1 MIFLYSFLIGGA
13 VCAVAQI
20 IIDKTALAPARILV
34 AGVIA
39 GIFLTAVGVYKPFAE
54 MFGAGASVPITGF
67 GYSLAEGVRKAVD
80 ETGILGALTGGLTKT
95 SAGIAAS
102 VVFGW
107 IAAMIFRG
115 KPQK

>member
-13 VCAVAQI
+13 VCAVTQI

>member
-13 VCAVAQI
+13 ICAVSQI

-34 AGVIA
+34 IGVIA
-39 GIFLTAVGVYKPFAE
+39 GIFLTAVGAYKPFAE
-54 MFGAGASVPITGF
+54 MFGAGALVPITGF
-67 GYSLAEGVRKAVD
+67 GYSLAEGVKKAVD
-80 ETGILGALTGGLTKT
+80 EIGILGALTGGLTKT

-107 IAAMIFRG
+107 IAAMIFKGR
-115 KPQK
+115 PQK